1 MDLLCS
7 KLLRLGILQTFLSLS
22 CTVMA
27 SVCLDYL
34 KNQHVLAA
42 LAGGALFCSFCLT
55 VCGIIEAVGGTHWF
69 FRNIN
74 TKPVLF
80 LVCVVESVI
89 FVPGAIGFFGRLC
102 YLINVIRRYSP
113 EASLNIDFPVLALA
127 VISPV
132 AGLLAFMVFGI
143 TMCTA
148 AILHYHESP
157 ACLQVHAIS
166 YNPEACEQP
175 LIVCTSDIEDSQDY
189 LPSDIAFDQSFA
201 RRPTDFDVPLR
212 KYHKIR

>member
-74 TKPVLF
+74 T
-80 LVCVVESVI
+80 
-89 FVPGAIGFFGRLC
+89 
-102 YLINVIRRYSP
+102 INVIRRYSP